1 MDICSAFLNSKIEE
15 DVYLKLPEGIKLDNN
30 KNDVCKLNKSIY
42 GLKKSPR
49 YWNQTFDEVVSS
61 EGYVKSSKDGCLYTK
76 SNDSVK
82 MFLLLYVDDILLFG
96 NCNTEI
102 RSLKE
107 VLSKSFKMKDM
118 GKISKYL
125 DMNIEQD
132 LKKGITKISQTEYL
146 KNILEIYGMSECK
159 PLSLP
164 YR

>member
-1 MDICSAFLNSKIEE
+1 MDVCSAFLNSKIEE

-49 YWNQTFDEVVSS
+49 HWNQTFDEVVSS
-61 EGYVKSSKDGCLYTK
+61 GYVKSSKDGCLYTK

-82 MFLLLYVDDILLFG
+82 MFLLLYVDDILLFR

-102 RSLKE
+102 RRLKE

-125 DMNIEQD
+125 GMNIEQD